1 MKISNADKNKN
12 LKKVRRDEFREIAPS
27 LSTKIVKNKKAYT
40 RKNKH
45 KKGNLGSPSYLYCV
59 LSFIFQI
66 FDIRLFTP
74 RVL

>member
-1 MKISNADKNKN
+1 MKISDADKNKN

-27 LSTKIVKNKKAYT
+27 LNTRIVKNKKAYT

-45 KKGNLGSPSYLYCV
+45 KKGDSGSPFYIYCV

-66 FDIRLFTP
+66 FGIKLITL
-74 RVL
+74 RV

>member
-12 LKKVRRDEFREIAPS
+12 LKKVRRDEFREFAPS

-40 RKNKH
+40 RRKKH
-45 KKGNLGSPSYLYCV
+45 KKGGSSSPFYLYCV

-66 FDIRLFTP
+66 FGFPKIAK
-74 RVL
+74 